1 MSEALRVFVSG
12 PYSAS
17 TQKEI
22 DRNISIAVRMG
33 CDVAHAGHFP
43 VVPHAHGGMIDFAHK
58 HYYGA
63 ELSYDYWIA
72 WCLAELATCDVVLCY
87 AQSPGADVEVAH
99 ARTLGIP
106 VVGLVDD
113 LAGIRKRDG
122 GLRNGRVA

>member
-1 MSEALRVFVSG
+1 MSESLRCFISG
-12 PYSAS
+12 PYSAP

-33 CDVAHAGHFP
+33 CEVAHAGHFP

-72 WCLAELATCDVVLCY
+72 WCLSELATCDVMLCL
-87 AQSPGADVEVAH
+87 ATSPGVEIERAH
-99 ARTLGIP
+99 AKELSIP
-106 VVGLVDD
+106 VVDSVDD
-113 LAGIRKRDG
+113 LAGLTRRK
-122 GLRNGRVA
+122 AA